1 MIVKKLKRLYI
12 FIVILAVT
20 LCASLAVLGSLLYN
34 NIGKDRNTVS
44 ILLPS
49 ISFEDEDDNL
59 DKWDYSGEMDIFGS
73 NYGTNREKVIAPGM
87 NNSAKVVVDNR
98 NVGVLDYEI
107 VFHFS
112 SSMEDFWIPLEFK
125 ITRYDEHNLTDGY
138 VIVSSL
144 DGLTDTHTL
153 AGNRHSYY
161 LVEWYWPYGAND
173 TELGNLVLENDVKIT
188 ARVEVRTWKSED
200 QASLNGIINNY
211 DINPIWA
218 FINLVISLGIILI
231 AYTTCATLY
240 KLSMNSYFIG
250 GQFGPRKPYYI
261 SVSKH
266 RFRKPRGQLL
276 FAGAKEAKNSSLRKN
291 KKHKRK
297 IGVRNE

>member
-1 MIVKKLKRLYI
+1 MKKLKSLYI

-20 LCASLAVLGSLLYN
+20 LCASLAVLGSLLSN

-44 ILLPS
+44 IVLPS

-59 DKWDYSGEMDIFGS
+59 DEWDYVGEMNIFGS
-73 NYGTNREKVIAPGM
+73 NYGTNRDKVIAPGM
-87 NNSAKVVVDNR
+87 SNSAQIVVDNR

-112 SSMEDFWIPLEFK
+112 SSVEDFWIPLEFK
-125 ITRYDEHNLTDGY
+125 ITRYDEQNLTDGY

-161 LVEWYWPYGAND
+161 LVEWYWPEGAND
-173 TELGNLVLENDVKIT
+173 TELGNYVLDNDIKINASIQVK
-188 ARVEVRTWKSED
+188 TWKSED
-200 QASLNGIINNY
+200 QASLNGIITKY
-211 DINPIWA
+211 DMNPIWA
-218 FINLVISLGIILI
+218 VVNVIVSLGIILI
-231 AYTTCATLY
+231 AYATCSTLH
-240 KLSMNSYFIG
+240 KLSMSKYFTYG
-250 GQFGPRKPYYI
+250 GFTAKGPYRYNIPKRKFN
-261 SVSKH
+261 
-266 RFRKPRGQLL
+266 RPRGELL
-276 FAGAKEAKNSSLRKN
+276 FAGANEPRNSALRKN
-291 KKHKRK
+291 KKRKRK

>member
-1 MIVKKLKRLYI
+1 MKKLKSLYI

-20 LCASLAVLGSLLYN
+20 LCASLAVLGSLLSN

-44 ILLPS
+44 IVLPS

-59 DKWDYSGEMDIFGS
+59 DEWDYVGEMNIFGS
-73 NYGTNREKVIAPGM
+73 NYGTNRDKVIAPGM
-87 NNSAKVVVDNR
+87 SNSVEIVVDNR

-112 SSMEDFWIPLEFK
+112 SSVEDFWIPLEFK
-125 ITRYDEHNLTDGY
+125 ITRYDEQNLTDGY

-161 LVEWYWPYGAND
+161 LVEWYWPEGAND
-173 TELGNLVLENDVKIT
+173 TELGNYVLDNDIKINASIQVK
-188 ARVEVRTWKSED
+188 TWKSED
-200 QASLNGIINNY
+200 QASLNGIITKY
-211 DINPIWA
+211 DMNPIWA
-218 FINLVISLGIILI
+218 VVNVIISLGIVLV
-231 AYTTCATLY
+231 AYATCSTLH
-240 KLSMNSYFIG
+240 KLSMSKYFTYG
-250 GQFGPRKPYYI
+250 GFTAKGPYRYNIPKRK
-261 SVSKH
+261 
-266 RFRKPRGQLL
+266 FNKPRGELL
-276 FAGAKEAKNSSLRKN
+276 FAGANEPRNSALRKN
-291 KKHKRK
+291 KKRKRK

>member
-1 MIVKKLKRLYI
+1 MKKLKSLYI

-20 LCASLAVLGSLLYN
+20 LCASLAVLGSLLSN

-44 ILLPS
+44 IVLPS

-59 DKWDYSGEMDIFGS
+59 DEWDYVGEMNIFGS
-73 NYGTNREKVIAPGM
+73 NYGTNRDKVIAPGM
-87 NNSAKVVVDNR
+87 SNSVEIVVDNR

-112 SSMEDFWIPLEFK
+112 SSVEDFWIPLEFK
-125 ITRYDEHNLTDGY
+125 ITRYDEQNLTDGY

-161 LVEWYWPYGAND
+161 LVEWYWPEGAND
-173 TELGNLVLENDVKIT
+173 TELGNYVLDNDIKINANIQVK
-188 ARVEVRTWKSED
+188 TWKSED
-200 QASLNGIINNY
+200 QASLNGIITKY
-211 DINPIWA
+211 DMNPIWA
-218 FINLVISLGIILI
+218 VVNVIISIGIILV
-231 AYTTCATLY
+231 AYATCSTLH
-240 KLSMNSYFIG
+240 KLSMSKYFTYG
-250 GQFGPRKPYYI
+250 GFTAKGPYRYNIPKRKFN
-261 SVSKH
+261 
-266 RFRKPRGQLL
+266 RPRGELL
-276 FAGAKEAKNSSLRKN
+276 FAGANEPRNSALRKN
-291 KKHKRK
+291 KKRKRK

>member
-1 MIVKKLKRLYI
+1 MKKLKSLYI

-20 LCASLAVLGSLLYN
+20 LCASLAVLGSLLSN

-44 ILLPS
+44 IVLPS

-59 DKWDYSGEMDIFGS
+59 DEWDYVGEMNIFGS
-73 NYGTNREKVIAPGM
+73 NYGTNRDKVIAPGM
-87 NNSAKVVVDNR
+87 SNSAQIVVDNR

-112 SSMEDFWIPLEFK
+112 SSVEDFWIPLEFK

-161 LVEWYWPYGAND
+161 LVEWYWPEGAND
-173 TELGNLVLENDVKIT
+173 TELGNYVLDNDIKINASIQVK
-188 ARVEVRTWKSED
+188 TWKSED
-200 QASLNGIINNY
+200 QASLNGIITKY
-211 DINPIWA
+211 DMNPIWA
-218 FINLVISLGIILI
+218 VVNVIISIGIILV
-231 AYTTCATLY
+231 AYATCSTLH
-240 KLSMNSYFIG
+240 KLSMSKYFTYG
-250 GQFGPRKPYYI
+250 GFTAKGPYRYNIPKRKFN
-261 SVSKH
+261 
-266 RFRKPRGQLL
+266 RPRGELL
-276 FAGAKEAKNSSLRKN
+276 FAGANEPRNSALRKN
-291 KKHKRK
+291 KKRKRK

>member
-1 MIVKKLKRLYI
+1 MKKLKSLYI

-20 LCASLAVLGSLLYN
+20 LCASLAVLGSLLSN

-44 ILLPS
+44 IVLPS

-59 DKWDYSGEMDIFGS
+59 DEWDYVGEMNIFGS
-73 NYGTNREKVIAPGM
+73 NYGTNRDKVIAPGM
-87 NNSAKVVVDNR
+87 SNSAKIVVDNR

-112 SSMEDFWIPLEFK
+112 SSVEDFWIPLEFK
-125 ITRYDEHNLTDGY
+125 ITRYDEQNLTDGY

-161 LVEWYWPYGAND
+161 LVEWYWPEGAND
-173 TELGNLVLENDVKIT
+173 TELGNYVLDNDIKINASIQVK
-188 ARVEVRTWKSED
+188 TWKSED
-200 QASLNGIINNY
+200 QASLNGIITKY
-211 DINPIWA
+211 DMNPIWA
-218 FINLVISLGIILI
+218 VVNVIISLGIILV
-231 AYTTCATLY
+231 AYATCSTLH
-240 KLSMNSYFIG
+240 KLSMSKYFTYG
-250 GQFGPRKPYYI
+250 GFTAKGPYRYNIPKRK
-261 SVSKH
+261 
-266 RFRKPRGQLL
+266 FNKPRGELL
-276 FAGAKEAKNSSLRKN
+276 FAGANEPRNSALRKN
-291 KKHKRK
+291 KKRKRK

>member
-1 MIVKKLKRLYI
+1 MKKLKSLYI

-20 LCASLAVLGSLLYN
+20 LCASLAVLGSLLSN

-44 ILLPS
+44 IVLPS

-59 DKWDYSGEMDIFGS
+59 DEWDYVGEMNIFGS
-73 NYGTNREKVIAPGM
+73 NYGTNRDKVIAPGM
-87 NNSAKVVVDNR
+87 SNSAKIVVDNR

-112 SSMEDFWIPLEFK
+112 SSVEDFWIPLEFK
-125 ITRYDEHNLTDGY
+125 ITRYDEQNLTDGY

-161 LVEWYWPYGAND
+161 LVEWYWPEGAND
-173 TELGNLVLENDVKIT
+173 TELGNYVLDNDIKINASIQVK
-188 ARVEVRTWKSED
+188 TWKSED
-200 QASLNGIINNY
+200 QASLNGIITKY
-211 DINPIWA
+211 DMNPIWA
-218 FINLVISLGIILI
+218 VVNVIISLAIILV
-231 AYTTCATLY
+231 AYATCSTLH
-240 KLSMNSYFIG
+240 KLSMSKYFTYG
-250 GQFGPRKPYYI
+250 GFTAKGPYRYNIPKRK
-261 SVSKH
+261 
-266 RFRKPRGQLL
+266 FNKPRGELL
-276 FAGAKEAKNSSLRKN
+276 FAGANEPRNSALRKN
-291 KKHKRK
+291 KKRKRK

>member
-1 MIVKKLKRLYI
+1 MKKLKSLYI

-20 LCASLAVLGSLLYN
+20 LCASLAVLGSLLSN

-44 ILLPS
+44 IVLPS

-59 DKWDYSGEMDIFGS
+59 DEWDYVGEMNIFGS
-73 NYGTNREKVIAPGM
+73 NYGTNRDKVIAPGM
-87 NNSAKVVVDNR
+87 SNSVEIVVDNR

-112 SSMEDFWIPLEFK
+112 SSVEDFWIPLEFK
-125 ITRYDEHNLTDGY
+125 ITRYDEQNLTDGY

-161 LVEWYWPYGAND
+161 LVEWYWPEGAND
-173 TELGNLVLENDVKIT
+173 TELGNYVLDNDIKINASIQVK
-188 ARVEVRTWKSED
+188 TWKSED
-200 QASLNGIINNY
+200 QASLNGIITKY
-211 DINPIWA
+211 DMNPIWA
-218 FINLVISLGIILI
+218 VVNVIISLGIILV
-231 AYTTCATLY
+231 AYATCSTLH
-240 KLSMNSYFIG
+240 KLSMSKYFTYG
-250 GQFGPRKPYYI
+250 GFTAKGPYRYNIPKRKFN
-261 SVSKH
+261 
-266 RFRKPRGQLL
+266 RPRGELL
-276 FAGAKEAKNSSLRKN
+276 FAGANEPRNSALRKN
-291 KKHKRK
+291 KKRKRK